1 MSMLYF
7 GRLDTK
13 LVRGSSMVG
22 LTVRG
27 QQTDLEMLVKK
38 GHQRYIEGEEAG
50 FFGQLT
56 TLLCVVKPSLKY
68 TKYELIAE
76 FNPDSPYTDGSKFS
90 RGGFWAGVHD
100 QKTKGKMG
108 GRYFTSCEMESDLTG
123 FQIDLTRWSWGTKP
137 CVVFEKDENHSSTE
151 KEIFLTFAN
160 RPFFTQNIRDVN
172 DESEQ
177 VVYLRFT
184 LWGWTK
190 MGMDRQRISQ
200 INVKQRFH
208 ESQGEGDDHKIQFLR
223 EYGAFNLTGEGNSVH
238 PKQVYTCQ
246 HISSTIKNDFPN
258 KEKIRIGY
266 IGPDTTENLR
276 SVIRMLTSDATLAQ
290 KEYKLYVFYDEKW
303 DIPTAFHTFE
313 GTELGL
319 EHAPLKPEPLNNND
333 LISGKEPP
341 PEIDILIATYVGPW
355 AVFVDEDSKRN
366 YTALLGKIMGTNT
379 KFITIDPSNSKNSV
393 VSHVKP
399 TEFYGDQYTLRRF
412 YKDLQYDEEPLPWN
426 AENAVVVCRK
436 WTKGA

>member
-1 MSMLYF
+1 MVCI
-7 GRLDTK
+7 GRLHTK
-13 LVRGSSMVG
+13 LMAPWTMVG

-27 QQTDLEMLVKK
+27 QQTDRQMLVKK

-56 TLLCVVKPSLKY
+56 TLLCCVKPSLKY
-68 TKYELIAE
+68 SKYELIAE
-76 FNPDSPYTDGSKFS
+76 FNPEAPKTDGAKFS

-100 QKTKGKMG
+100 QKTRGKMG
-108 GRYFTSCEMESDLTG
+108 GRFFTSSELESDLTG
-123 FQIDLTRWSWGTKP
+123 FQIDLSRWSWGTKP
-137 CVVFEKDENHSSTE
+137 CIVFEKDENHTSTE
-151 KEIFLTFAN
+151 KDIFLTFAN
-160 RPFFTQNIRDVN
+160 RPFFTQNITN
-172 DESEQ
+172 DESEPI
-177 VVYLRFT
+177 VHLRFT

-190 MGMDRQRISQ
+190 VGMDRQRISE
-200 INVKQRFH
+200 INVEQHFH
-208 ESQGEGDDHKIQFLR
+208 QNQGEGDDHKIQFLR
-223 EYGAFNLTGEGNSVH
+223 DYGAFNLTGEGNSVH

-246 HISSTIKNDFPN
+246 HIADTIQKDFPER
-258 KEKIRIGY
+258 KEIRIGY

-276 SVIRMLTSDATLAQ
+276 SVIRMLTSDATLGQ

-313 GTELGL
+313 GTEHGL
-319 EHAPLKPEPLNNND
+319 EHAPLKPEPLSNKD

-366 YTALLGKIMGTNT
+366 YTALLEKIMGTNT

-393 VSHVKP
+393 ISHVKP

-412 YKDLQYDEEPLPWN
+412 YKDLQYNEEPLAWN
-426 AENAVVVCRK
+426 AENAIVVCRK

>member
-1 MSMLYF
+1 MMDF

-13 LVRGSSMVG
+13 LVPGSFMVG
-22 LTVRG
+22 LFVRG
-27 QQTDLEMLVKK
+27 QQTDLTMHVKR
-38 GHQRYIEGEEAG
+38 GQQRYIEGEEVG
-50 FFGQLT
+50 FFGQLN
-56 TLLCVVKPSLKY
+56 LIQCRVKPSLKY

-76 FNPDSPYTDGSKFS
+76 FNPDAPRTDGSKFS

-100 QKTKGKMG
+100 QKTKGKTG
-108 GRYFTSCEMESDLTG
+108 GRFFTSCEMESELTG
-123 FQIDLTRWSWGTKP
+123 FQIDVTHWAWGTKP
-137 CVVFEKDENHSSTE
+137 RIVFEKDENHTSTE

-172 DESEQ
+172 DNSEQ
-177 VVYLRFT
+177 VVHLRFT
-184 LWGWTK
+184 LWGWTAV
-190 MGMDRQRISQ
+190 GLDRQRISE
-200 INVKQRFH
+200 INVHQHFH
-208 ESQGEGDDHKIQFLR
+208 ESQGESDDDKIRYLE

-238 PKQVYTCQ
+238 PKQVYTCY
-246 HISSTIKNDFPN
+246 HIADTIQKDFSDRQ
-258 KEKIRIGY
+258 EIRIGY

-290 KEYKLYVFYDEKW
+290 KEYKLYVFYDEEW

-319 EHAPLKPEPLNNND
+319 EHAPLRPELFSNKK
-333 LISGKEPP
+333 LISGEAPP
-341 PEIDILIATYVGPW
+341 PKIDILIATYVGPW

-366 YTALLGKIMGTNT
+366 YTALLEKIMGANT
-379 KFITIDPSNSKNSV
+379 KFITIDPSDSKNSV

-399 TEFYGDQYTLRRF
+399 TEFYGNQFTLRRF
-412 YKDLQYDEEPLPWN
+412 YRDLRYNEELLPWN
-426 AENAVVVCRK
+426 SENAVVVCRK

>member
-1 MSMLYF
+1 MSMVCF
-7 GRLDTK
+7 GRLHTK
-13 LVRGSSMVG
+13 LVAPSTMVG

-27 QQTDLEMLVKK
+27 QQNGLKMLVKK

-56 TLLCVVKPSLKY
+56 TLLCCVKPSLKY
-68 TKYELIAE
+68 SKYELIAE
-76 FNPDSPYTDGSKFS
+76 FNPDAPFTDGSKFS

-100 QKTKGKMG
+100 QKTRGKMG
-108 GRYFTSCEMESDLTG
+108 GRFFTSCEMESDLTG
-123 FQIDLTRWSWGTKP
+123 FQIDLSRWAWGTKP
-137 CVVFEKDENHSSTE
+137 CVVFEKDENHPGTE

-160 RPFFTQNIRDVN
+160 RPFFTQNIS

-177 VVYLRFT
+177 VVHLRFT

-190 MGMDRQRISQ
+190 VGMDRQRISE
-200 INVKQRFH
+200 INVEQRFH
-208 ESQGEGDDHKIQFLR
+208 QNQGEGDDFRIQFLR
-223 EYGAFNLTGEGNSVH
+223 DYGAFNLTGEGNSVH

-246 HISSTIKNDFPN
+246 HVADTIQKDFP
-258 KEKIRIGY
+258 EREEIRIGY

-276 SVIRMLTSDATLAQ
+276 SVIRMLTSDSTLAQ
-290 KEYKLYVFYDEKW
+290 KAYKLYVFYDEKW
-303 DIPTAFHTFE
+303 DIPTAFHNFE

-319 EHAPLKPEPLNNND
+319 EHAPLRPEPLSNND

-366 YTALLGKIMGTNT
+366 YTAMLGKIMGRNT

-426 AENAVVVCRK
+426 AENAIVVCRK